1 MSIPLYYVGTPEEVA
16 HHARPLARNFDL
28 RIVSAEEVVRV
39 AQPGEVCVFFN
50 EYFPRF
56 RDACLDLKAK
66 GCPTLYA
73 IDGILEWRNSWELPE
88 HGSCCLWVMRPV
100 LSHKVACIGRSQA
113 RVLESWGN
121 LGKCE
126 IVGVPRFDSLANRK
140 PRQRQPRDPFRVLI
154 ITAKC
159 PGFSPDQVARTKDSL
174 ADLKRWFDEHPR
186 LGETTIEPVWRITQ
200 GLEKK
205 IGVENR
211 LSDTTGADLA
221 TVLQNI
227 DAIITTPS
235 TAMLEGMLQ
244 GVPVA
249 LLDYHNRPH
258 YVPAAWRIT
267 ADQQIDRVLSELM
280 NPTAAQMLY
289 QHSILHDAL
298 ECHAPATPRLVELI
312 HKMHEAAQPC
322 LSQGEP
328 IALPRR
334 LLADSQDGHH
344 LPEPTYDHASL
355 FPARMLITGAGRKL
369 SHSEAVALAR
379 REGMMVPSPAQ
390 AEPSTNESLDNWQTE
405 SREWGDITAS
415 IEGRLRYEHQ
425 QEAAHWQRQLQAAQ
439 RQLRMTQRELSEH
452 QRGTLSARLTRLSSK
467 VRRLLHLPQTPTDS
481 PADQSNKAA

>member
-1 MSIPLYYVGTPEEVA
+1 MSTPLYYVGTPEEVA
-16 HHARPLARNFDL
+16 HHARPLARDFDL
-28 RIVSAEEVVRV
+28 RIISAEDVVRV

-56 RDACLDLKAK
+56 RDACLALKAK
-66 GCPTLYA
+66 NCPTLYA
-73 IDGILEWRNSWELPE
+73 IDGILEWRNSWELAE
-88 HGSCCLWVMRPV
+88 NSGCCLWVMRPA

-126 IVGVPRFDSLANRK
+126 VVGVPRFDSLANRK
-140 PRQRQPRDPFRVLI
+140 PRQRQSGDPFRVLI

-159 PGFSPDQVARTKDSL
+159 PGFSPEQIASTKQSL
-174 ADLKRWFDEHPR
+174 VDLKRWFDEHPR
-186 LGETTIEPVWRITQ
+186 LGETPIEPVWRITQ
-200 GLEKK
+200 GLEKTLS
-205 IGVENR
+205 VENR

-227 DAIITTPS
+227 DAVITTPS

-267 ADQQIDRVLSELM
+267 AEQQIDRVISELV

-298 ECHAPATPRLVELI
+298 ECHTPATPRLVELI
-312 HKMHEAAQPC
+312 RKMHESAQHC
-322 LSQGEP
+322 LAKGEP
-328 IALPRR
+328 ITLPRR

-344 LPEPTYDHASL
+344 LPEPTYNHASL
-355 FPARMLITGAGRKL
+355 FPARMSIIGADRNL
-369 SHSEAVALAR
+369 SKSEAAAVAQ
-379 REGMMVPSPAQ
+379 REGMVVPPQ
-390 AEPSTNESLDNWQTE
+390 APTEPSTNESLDHWQIV
-405 SREWGDITAS
+405 SREWGQIAAGV
-415 IEGRLRYEHQ
+415 EARLRYDHQ
-425 QEAAHWQRQLQAAQ
+425 REQGHVQRQLQASKRELQAA
-439 RQLRMTQRELSEH
+439 QRELAEH
-452 QRGTLSARLTRLSSK
+452 RRRSLAARLSRLSNK
-467 VRRLLHLPQTPTDS
+467 VRRLLHLPPGPTDS
-481 PADQSNKAA
+481 SANREYKAA

>member
-1 MSIPLYYVGTPEEVA
+1 MPTPLYYVGTPEEVA
-16 HHARPLARNFDL
+16 HHARPLARDFDL
-28 RIVSAEEVVRV
+28 RLVSAEEVVRV

-66 GCPTLYA
+66 NCPTLYA

-126 IVGVPRFDSLANRK
+126 VVGVPRFDSLANRK
-140 PRQRQPRDPFRVLI
+140 PRQRKSGEPFRVLI

-159 PGFSPDQVARTKDSL
+159 PGFSPEQIASTKQSL
-174 ADLKRWFDEHPR
+174 ADLKRWFDKHPR
-186 LGETTIEPVWRITQ
+186 LGDTPIEPVWRITQ
-200 GLEKK
+200 GLEKT
-205 IGVENR
+205 IGVENQ
-211 LSDTTGADLA
+211 LSDTTGVDLA

-267 ADQQIDRVLSELM
+267 ADQQIDRVISELV
-280 NPTAAQMLY
+280 NPTAPQMLY

-312 HKMHEAAQPC
+312 HKMHDATQRC
-322 LSQGEP
+322 LSKAEP

-334 LLADSQDGHH
+334 LLTDIQDGHH

-355 FPARMLITGAGRKL
+355 YPARMLITGTGRKL

-379 REGMMVPSPAQ
+379 REGMTVPSPAHT
-390 AEPSTNESLDNWQTE
+390 EPSANESLDNWQNE
-405 SREWGDITAS
+405 SREWGDITAG
-415 IEGRLRYEHQ
+415 IEARLRYEHQ
-425 QEAAHWQRQLQAAQ
+425 QEQAHWQRELQAAQ
-439 RQLRMTQRELSEH
+439 RQLRTAQRELAEH
-452 QRGTLSARLTRLSSK
+452 RRGMLSARLNRLNNK
-467 VRRLLHLPQTPTDS
+467 VRRILHLPPNPTDTT
-481 PADQSNKAA
+481 PHDNNEAA